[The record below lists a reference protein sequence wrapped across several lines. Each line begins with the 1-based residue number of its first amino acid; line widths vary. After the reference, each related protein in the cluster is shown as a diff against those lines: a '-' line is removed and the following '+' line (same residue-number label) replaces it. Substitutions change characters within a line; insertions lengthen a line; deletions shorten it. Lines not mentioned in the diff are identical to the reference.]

1 MDSVIF
7 VLKIGKGSI
16 KNRTKRKKS
25 SCLIVNIVVKEQ
37 ENRLKK
43 CAIVAQKDPNQIN
56 ARNAE
61 WNVLT

>member
-25 SCLIVNIVVKEQ
+25 SCLIVIIAVKEQ
-37 ENRLKK
+37 ENRLNK
-43 CAIVAQKDPNQIN
+43 CVMVVLKELSKIN
-56 ARNAE
+56 ARYVD
-61 WNVLT
+61 WIV